1 MKTQR
6 INKTLITAAAAS
18 VMLVSGAAS
27 AQSDED
33 NKLMLGF
40 NPFGS
45 STGIGSLNQTAA
57 TAPQYMVGVRVSDQ
71 VMPYAYGA
79 ITDPGGDADTIVG
92 FGGGARF
99 YLDNISSN
107 VRPYAGASLGIVS
120 QDDTGFGMGGFFGAE
135 AMVTDA
141 LSVSGQVGAEIG
153 DRGCTNCDTQVSLGT
168 ANVMF
173 NLYF

>member
-1 MKTQR
+1 MKIQR
-6 INKTLITAAAAS
+6 IKKTLITATAAS
-18 VMLVSGAAS
+18 LMLTSGAVS
-27 AQSDED
+27 AQSEEGG
-33 NKLMLGF
+33 KLMLGF
-40 NPFGS
+40 NPFGNS
-45 STGIGSLNQTAA
+45 SGTASLNQTAA
-57 TAPQYMVGVRVSDQ
+57 TAPQYMVGIRVNDQ

-79 ITDPGGDADTIVG
+79 ITDPGGNQDTIVG

-99 YLDNISSN
+99 YLDKISSN
-107 VRPYAGASLGIVS
+107 VRPFAGAALGIVS
-120 QDDTGFGMGGFFGAE
+120 QDDTGFGVGGFFGAE

-141 LSVSGQVGAEIG
+141 LSVSGQVGAEVG